1 MTGAGLL
8 WYGQNYLIYPSAFPP
23 GSRIGSRVWWCL
35 KPLILIAVN
44 YPDVPVPSDFGMP
57 YQDLELRTPDDI
69 LLRCYLLPQ
78 RKTLHA
84 DHSEAVRV
92 PYDGSE
98 TDDEVNFFVLLRDAS
113 DGYSYIVYC
122 QPANCRHVPWKWG
135 ESWPPNPTCQNIFHE
150 DAM

>member
-1 MTGAGLL
+1 MSGAGLL

-23 GSRIGSRVWWCL
+23 GSRIGSRVWLCL
-35 KPLILIAVN
+35 KPLMLIKVN

-57 YQDLELRTPDDI
+57 YQDLELRTPDGI

-92 PYDGSE
+92 PYDGPE
-98 TDDEVNFFVLLRDAS
+98 TDDEVNPLVLLRDAS
-113 DGYSYIVYC
+113 DILLIYSLLPPGQLLSCFMEMGGIL
-122 QPANCRHVPWKWG
+122 AT
-135 ESWPPNPTCQNIFHE
+135 ESHLPKYFS
-150 DAM
+150 

>member
-1 MTGAGLL
+1 M
-8 WYGQNYLIYPSAFPP
+8 LI
-23 GSRIGSRVWWCL
+23 
-35 KPLILIAVN
+35 KVN

-57 YQDLELRTPDDI
+57 YQDLELRTPDGI

-92 PYDGSE
+92 PYDGPE
-98 TDDEVNFFVLLRDAS
+98 TDDEVNPLVLLRDAS
-113 DGYSYIVYC
+113 VTFYSYIVYC
-122 QPANCRHVPWKWG
+122 HPANCCHVSRKWG